1 MQRSPPLVRQKIVQ
15 ACEIRYLCPGE
26 GLFSNAMFKTKIIKF
41 MRKKILSTALF
52 ALLLTTFAV
61 AQRIAYVDITAV
73 LESLPDYQKA
83 QEQLDRIA
91 TQWRQEIAQEQDAIK
106 GMYSKYQAEQ
116 VMLSE
121 EMKRTR
127 EEEIMNKEKE
137 VRELQRRKFGPEGD
151 LFKKREELVKPI
163 QDKVYSTIVKF
174 AEDKG
179 FEYIF
184 DKGSASGM
192 LYADQKYDKTE
203 DIKAMLKRG

>member
-1 MQRSPPLVRQKIVQ
+1 M
-15 ACEIRYLCPGE
+15 
-26 GLFSNAMFKTKIIKF
+26 IKKF
-41 MRKKILSTALF
+41 ASTALF
-52 ALLLTTFAV
+52 SVILTTLAL
-61 AQRIAYVDITAV
+61 AQRIAYVDVTAV
-73 LESLPDYQKA
+73 LESLPEYQQA
-83 QEQLDRIA
+83 QEQLDRVA
-91 TQWRQEIAQEQDAIK
+91 TQWRQEIAQSQDQIK

-121 EMKRTR
+121 EMKKSR

-137 VRELQRRKFGPEGD
+137 VRELQRQKFGPEGA

-163 QDKVYSTIVKF
+163 QDKVYSAIQKF

-192 LYADQKYDKTE
+192 LYADKKYDKTE
-203 DIKAMLKRG
+203 DVKTMLKKG